1 MVYFG
6 RNERS
11 SLQPSES
18 RWPHRRSMRWGFVL
32 VSNGALPR
40 GSKLWAQSL
49 LQDSTLEADSER
61 QQTKVEIS
69 DPPRLCYVT
78 YFRMWNL
85 LFYEYSSPSL
95 YCATRLREH
104 GHEGLFQLAL
114 NRFFQN
120 TKSSNLQLWFLG
132 RRARRGKNQE
142 GESRTTRFPNS
153 AMLLL
158 VDNECLSAAPPKT
171 YRY

>member
-85 LFYEYSSPSL
+85 LFYEYSSPSPVL
-95 YCATRLREH
+95 LDWESMDTRDCSSWH
-104 GHEGLFQLAL
+104 WIDSFKI
-114 NRFFQN
+114 QN
-120 TKSSNLQLWFLG
+120 PQIYSYGSWG
-132 RRARRGKNQE
+132 AEQE
-142 GESRTTRFPNS
+142 GGRIRKGRAGQRVSRTQP
-153 AMLLL
+153 
-158 VDNECLSAAPPKT
+158 CCC
-171 YRY
+171 